1 MKMKEFAEEIRKR
14 ISGKIEDVLEIKIK
28 PVLKNNSK
36 KLTAFVFQER
46 VQKVTPT
53 IYLDEFYVEYIE
65 QRKALDEIAEQIIG
79 LYRKYRVL
87 DTVDVSFVQDW
98 DKVKERIVYRL
109 INKEQ
114 NKKLLKQVPYEEI
127 FDLAKVFYVAFDHE
141 SFMLINHGFC
151 KKWNVTKEDLVK
163 VAEQNTPRLFPM
175 QMMMPEDVIR
185 KIFDIEETE
194 TVFSSIPMYFITNQY
209 SLYGAGAIL
218 YPKVLSELAEK
229 LNSDLYL
236 LPSSIH
242 EFCII
247 KAEEDHNQN
256 SLIAMVREINKNVVD
271 KEEFLGNNI
280 YLYQRKMQSL
290 SVITEKE

>member
-14 ISGKIEDVLEIKIK
+14 INGKIEDVLEIKIK

-53 IYLDEFYVEYIE
+53 IYLDEFYAEYVE

-87 DTVDVSFVQDW
+87 DDVDVSFIQDW

-127 FDLAKVFYVAFDHE
+127 FDLAKVFYVAFDE
-141 SFMLINHGFC
+141 ECFMLINHGIC
-151 KKWNVTKEDLVK
+151 KKWNVTKEDLVE
-163 VAEQNTPRLFPM
+163 A
-175 QMMMPEDVIR
+175 
-185 KIFDIEETE
+185 
-194 TVFSSIPMYFITNQY
+194 
-209 SLYGAGAIL
+209 A
-218 YPKVLSELAEK
+218 
-229 LNSDLYL
+229 
-236 LPSSIH
+236 
-242 EFCII
+242 
-247 KAEEDHNQN
+247 
-256 SLIAMVREINKNVVD
+256 
-271 KEEFLGNNI
+271 
-280 YLYQRKMQSL
+280 
-290 SVITEKE
+290 

>member
-14 ISGKIEDVLEIKIK
+14 INGKIEDVLEIKIK

-53 IYLDEFYVEYIE
+53 IYLDEFYAEYVE

-79 LYRKYRVL
+79 LYKKYRVL
-87 DTVDVSFVQDW
+87 DDVDVSFIQDW

-109 INKEQ
+109 INKER

-127 FDLAKVFYVAFDHE
+127 FDLAKVFYVAFDE
-141 SFMLINHGFC
+141 ECFMLINHGIC
-151 KKWNVTKEDLVK
+151 KKWNVTKEDLVEA
-163 VAEQNTPRLFPM
+163 AEQNTPRLFPM
-175 QMMMPEDVIR
+175 QLMMSEDVIR
-185 KIFDIEETE
+185 KIFGIEETE
-194 TVFSSIPMYFITNQY
+194 TVFNSIPMYFITNQY

-218 YPKVLSELAEK
+218 YSNVLSELAEK

-236 LPSSIH
+236 FPSSIH
-242 EFCII
+242 ESGVIL
-247 KAEEDHNQN
+247 ANEDNDLKR
-256 SLIAMVREINKNVVD
+256 LIDIV
-271 KEEFLGNNI
+271 
-280 YLYQRKMQSL
+280 
-290 SVITEKE
+290 

>member
-46 VQKVTPT
+46 VQNVTPT
-53 IYLDEFYVEYIE
+53 IYLDEFYVEYVE

-114 NKKLLKQVPYEEI
+114 NKKLLKQVPHEEI

-151 KKWNVTKEDLVK
+151 KKWNVTREDLVK

-194 TVFSSIPMYFITNQY
+194 AVFSSIPIYFITNQY
-209 SLYGAGAIL
+209 SLYGAGTIL

-236 LPSSIH
+236 FPSSIH
-242 EFCII
+242 EMGVIL
-247 KAEEDHNQN
+247 ANEDNN
-256 SLIAMVREINKNVVD
+256 PKRLIDIVCEVNKSTID
-271 KEEFLGNNI
+271 KEDYLGDNI
-280 YLYQRKMQSL
+280 YMYKKDTEEL
-290 SVITEKE
+290 SMITE